1 MCEVL
6 HQLVGMYDVERGV
19 RETQSVGV
27 SDQEP
32 EIPRASRTS
41 QCLRRGDSGRR
52 GVNTDDPAL
61 RQPSGEIERDRPR
74 ADADVQQPVS
84 NVQSW

>member
-6 HQLVGMYDVERGV
+6 HQLVGMYNVERGV
-19 RETQSVGV
+19 RETQLVGV

-32 EIPRASRTS
+32 EIPHALRPS

-52 GVNTDDPAL
+52 EVNTDDPAR
-61 RQPSGEIERDRPR
+61 RQLPGEIKRDRPR
-74 ADADVQQPVS
+74 ADADVQQSVS